1 MEFIRAFLTSG
12 LVMIVFAELIVCGTV
27 IGKKLRDKKDATQ

>member
-1 MEFIRAFLTSG
+1 MAFISAFLTSG
-12 LVMIVFAELIVCGTV
+12 LIMVIFAGLIVGATV